1 MQLPKL
7 TTKQQTILK
16 LLYTF
21 RFLNRTQ
28 VQALLSHKDKKTIN
42 VWLKDLTQ
50 KQYTE
55 RMYDADDFVGKTKP
69 AVYYLALNGIRFL
82 KTLDKYPP
90 EELRKRYREAERQQ
104 DFIDRCLLLTDC
116 CVAFKNRSTGDVQY
130 SYVTQADYADP
141 ESGYHSLSELGP
153 HLYVGKREPKTTT
166 NYLIEAFDATL
177 PRYRVRKRL
186 KDYVDYVSGG
196 DWERETDDDK
206 PPIAL
211 LILPTKSELIY
222 AKRRTRKLLEDEGID
237 EDDDIHIR
245 FSTIEKVRQKGAT
258 EKIWEEVLAS

>member
-50 KQYTE
+50 KQYIE

-69 AVYYLALNGIRFL
+69 AVYHLALNGIRFL
-82 KTLDKYPP
+82 RTLDEYPP

-104 DFIDRCLLLTDC
+104 DFIDRCLLLADC
-116 CVAFKNRSTGDVQY
+116 CVDFKNQSVGNVQY
-130 SYVTQADYADP
+130 SYMTQADYADP
-141 ESGYHSLSELGP
+141 ESDHHFLSEFGP
-153 HLYVGKREPKTTT
+153 HLYVTKQKGKTMT

-186 KDYVDYVSGG
+186 KDYVEYVSGG
-196 DWERETDDDK
+196 DWERETDDDQ

-211 LILPTKSELIY
+211 LIFPTKAELIY
-222 AKRRTRKLLEDEGID
+222 AKRRTRKLLEDEGI
-237 EDDDIHIR
+237 EDDEAIRIR
-245 FSTIEKVRQKGAT
+245 FTMVDKLRQKGAI
-258 EKIWEEVLAS
+258 EKIWEEV